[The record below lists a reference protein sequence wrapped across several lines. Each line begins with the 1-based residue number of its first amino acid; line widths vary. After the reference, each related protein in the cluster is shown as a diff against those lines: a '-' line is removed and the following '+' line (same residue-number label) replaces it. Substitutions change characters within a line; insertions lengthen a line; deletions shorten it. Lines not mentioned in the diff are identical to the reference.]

1 MDVTVDLERCK
12 LGGVLVYCK
21 TCAMSLS
28 AKRLASVSRSRKRM
42 TITVMVPPDPRG
54 GARGRAMRVML
65 LLLLLLLPSDG
76 MKIIMAVPVVNGERI
91 YMYAYKEATKYYV
104 FIDFVSFEL

>member
-1 MDVTVDLERCK
+1 
-12 LGGVLVYCK
+12 
-21 TCAMSLS
+21 
-28 AKRLASVSRSRKRM
+28 M

-54 GARGRAMRVML
+54 GARGRAMRVM

-91 YMYAYKEATKYYV
+91 YMYAYMEATKHYV
-104 FIDFVSFEL
+104 FIDFVSFELCFFQSSYFETFKNEFINTFF